1 MAELLYRLGRTA
13 ARHARAVV
21 AAWFA
26 VLVAVGV
33 AFAVAGGTLASS
45 FSIPD
50 TPTAEVTEK
59 LASELPEAAGGSGT
73 IVFSTQDGSA
83 FTVQQ
88 QAAISAQVAAASD
101 VEGVEQVVDPFA
113 TQTQLDAQRQ
123 QVEDGQAQVEQA
135 RTQLEDGQ
143 AQLDAGKAQLDAG
156 QAQLDAG
163 QDQLDAARAQAEA
176 AGAAAQAGPQ
186 LDAQQAAIDAQQ
198 AQLDAQRAAVE
209 AQQATIDAGTAEL
222 EAKEPQLEAGAA
234 LLDMASDIRLVSA
247 DDNAAVAPVTFT
259 VAQMD
264 LSQETKDDLMA
275 AFTAEPIDG
284 VDVDFSTEIAGGV
297 PELLGVG
304 EVLGVVVAGVVLVVM
319 LGTFVAAG
327 LPILTALIGVGIGAL
342 GAMSL
347 SGVIEMVSVT
357 PMLGLML
364 GLAVGIDYSLF
375 IINRHR
381 RQLKQGYDVHES
393 IGLANGTSGNAV
405 VFAGATVLIAL
416 VALNITGIPFLGLMG
431 SVGAFCV
438 LVAVLIAVTMTPAL
452 LSLIGMRVLNRR
464 ERAALATSTGDD
476 GAVPAAAPAKPLRPM
491 STPGAVLRALG
502 CIGVLV
508 VVALPALEL
517 RLGLPDGATEPHE
530 STQYHAYTTI
540 AERFGEGQNGTLLV
554 VADLPKAPAE
564 GEETA
569 TQAAIA
575 KQIFEQDDVVAVAP
589 IGTSQDGTTIAFQ
602 VIPAEGPTSES
613 TEDLVTTLRDLTLDD
628 GVTIG
633 VAGQASGNIDVSATL
648 ADALPT
654 YLAVVVGLSLIILV
668 LVFRSIFVPVVAT
681 LGFILS
687 FFAALGGVVAIYQW
701 GWLSGVFGVETPG
714 PVLNFLPTILVGI
727 LFGLAMDYQ
736 LFLGSGMREA
746 YAHGAPA
753 RIAVVQGLRAGR
765 PVVTAAA
772 IIMISVF
779 GGFVFSHAAMIRPIG
794 FALAFGVLVDAFVV
808 RMVLIPALMHLVGD
822 KAWWLPRWLDKVL
835 PDVDVEGAALE
846 RRHPHEHELAL
857 EVEPTPTA

>member
-1 MAELLYRLGRTA
+1 MAELLYRLGRTS
-13 ARHARAVV
+13 ARRAKTVV
-21 AAWFA
+21 ATWFA
-26 VLVAVGV
+26 VLVAVGI

-50 TPTAEVTEK
+50 TPTAEVTDK

-73 IVFSTQDGSA
+73 VVFSTQDGSA
-83 FTVQQ
+83 FTAAQ
-88 QAAISAQVAAASD
+88 QAAISARVAAASD

-113 TQTQLDAQRQ
+113 TQAQLEEQAQ
-123 QVEDGQAQVEQA
+123 QVADGEAQVAQA

-143 AQLDAGKAQLDAG
+143 AQLDAGKDQLEAGQAQIDAG
-156 QAQLDAG
+156 QAQI
-163 QDQLDAARAQAEA
+163 DAARVQAEA
-176 AGAAAQAGPQ
+176 AGLSPRQTPQ
-186 LDAQQAAIDAQQ
+186 IDAQQAELDAQQ

-209 AQQATIDAGTAEL
+209 AQQAQLDAGTAEL

-234 LLDMASDIRLVSA
+234 LLDMATEIRLVSA

-259 VAQMD
+259 VPQLD

-275 AFTAEPIDG
+275 AFTAEPVEG
-284 VDVDFSTEIAGGV
+284 VDVEFSTEIAGGV

-304 EVLGVVVAGVVLVVM
+304 EVLGVVVAGVVLVVV

-327 LPILTALIGVGIGAL
+327 LPILTAIIGVGIGAL

-405 VFAGATVLIAL
+405 VFAGTTVLIAL

-452 LSLIGMRVLNRR
+452 LALVGMRVLNKR
-464 ERAALATSTGDD
+464 ERAALAASGEA
-476 GAVPAAAPAKPLRPM
+476 GAPVPTTTKPLRPM
-491 STPGAVLRALG
+491 STPGAVVRALA
-502 CIGVLV
+502 CIGALV

-530 STQYHAYTTI
+530 STQYHAYSTI
-540 AERFGEGQNGTLLV
+540 EQRFGEGQNGTLLV
-554 VADLPKAPAE
+554 VAELPKAPAE
-564 GEETA
+564 GQETV

-575 KQIFEQDDVVAVAP
+575 RQIFDQDDVVAVAP

-602 VIPAEGPTSES
+602 VIPKEGPTSES
-613 TEDLVTTLRDLTLDD
+613 TEDLVNTLRDLTLDD

-654 YLAVVVGLSLIILV
+654 YLAVVVGLSLLILV

-701 GWLSGVFGVETPG
+701 GWLGGVFGVETPG

-765 PVVTAAA
+765 SVVTAAA

-822 KAWWLPRWLDKVL
+822 KAWWLPRWLDRVL

-846 RRHPHEHELAL
+846 RRHPHEHELDA
-857 EVEPTPTA
+857 EAEPATTA